1 MAKIFEAIDGR
12 LAEFI
17 DRQKVFFVATS
28 PGKHEGHVNLSPKGV
43 DGTFTIIDQRTV
55 AYLDIV
61 GSGIETVAHL
71 QHDGRIVVMFCA
83 FEGPPRVVRLHGRG
97 SVHLPGDPVWQEL
110 IGRFPP
116 QPGARSV
123 IRVAVER
130 ISDSCGYGVPLMEY
144 RGERGQLADWVNCK
158 TPEQMAEYKA
168 AKNARSIDGLPGLAP
183 EVPVPAE

>member
-43 DGTFTIIDQRTV
+43 DGTFTIIDDRTV

-71 QHDGRIVVMFCA
+71 QHDGRIVVMCCA

-97 SVHLPGDPVWQEL
+97 SVHLPGDPVWEEL
-110 IGRFPP
+110 ITSFPP

-123 IRVAVER
+123 IRVSVER

-144 RGERGQLADWVNCK
+144 RGERGQLADWVSRK
-158 TPEQMAEYKA
+158 TEAQMAEYKA
-168 AKNARSIDGLPGLAP
+168 TKNARSIDGLPGL
-183 EVPVPAE
+183 PVEEPAPAE